1 MVPSQEIYNHNTS
14 ADSDLQMYVAHYL
27 GECRLGTYITT
38 ICTNVTSYY
47 NRQYPSKIY
56 IWSEPRT
63 YCTGHTWKRY
73 GDKTSADSNLHLH
86 MCELFFLGDVYKWAI
101 TGKDNSYV
109 ASHLLNVTTSGQI
122 KLGVI
127 YGKLLTRN
135 VINIKSRYKNETF
148 VASHGVFHMVQATNK
163 MYAIYS
169 RNWGMENIIL

>member
-1 MVPSQEIYNHNTS
+1 
-14 ADSDLQMYVAHYL
+14 MYVAHYL

-86 MCELFFLGDVYKWAI
+86 MCELFFLGDVYK
-101 TGKDNSYV
+101 
-109 ASHLLNVTTSGQI
+109 
-122 KLGVI
+122 
-127 YGKLLTRN
+127 
-135 VINIKSRYKNETF
+135 
-148 VASHGVFHMVQATNK
+148 
-163 MYAIYS
+163 
-169 RNWGMENIIL
+169 